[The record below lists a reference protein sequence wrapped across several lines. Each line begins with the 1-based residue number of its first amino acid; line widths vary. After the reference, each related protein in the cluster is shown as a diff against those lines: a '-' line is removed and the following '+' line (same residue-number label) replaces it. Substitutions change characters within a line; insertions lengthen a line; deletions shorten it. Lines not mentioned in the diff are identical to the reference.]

1 MGGESS
7 KRLLTNWL
15 KCLNIRSLFG
25 NRQSNS
31 EQHDSAYQ
39 LTWITDYLAVGCA
52 PMSYVEFEAIREQGI
67 DAIVN
72 LCAEFCDLHEIEEKS
87 GFEVYYL
94 PIPDENAP
102 DMEDMEKALRMKVK
116 PFFASDYAGIIEAMR
131 FGKVH
136 VAWFGNKSAMEAVD
150 RAGAEVFVQEIKANG
165 KQGYYSHILTHADN
179 SEINSLKDL
188 FHTLS

>member
-1 MGGESS
+1 MKVESGLRFF
-7 KRLLTNWL
+7 K
-15 KCLNIRSLFG
+15 KCLKALNI
-25 NRQSNS
+25 QSARIPTDKSSTANS
-31 EQHDSAYQ
+31 QSKKDSAYQ

-102 DMEDMEKALRMKVK
+102 DMEDMEKA
-116 PFFASDYAGIIEAMR
+116 MR
-131 FGKVH
+131 DTW
-136 VAWFGNKSAMEAVD
+136 A
-150 RAGAEVFVQEIKANG
+150 
-165 KQGYYSHILTHADN
+165 
-179 SEINSLKDL
+179 
-188 FHTLS
+188 